1 MSYPDFSSKTL
12 ADLVSLKGR
21 TAVVTGGASGIGYA
35 ISKRLAEAGANVVVG
50 DLDEAAATKAANEL
64 AVFGGQHLGAR
75 LDVGDHAS
83 VTALADMAV
92 SKTGRLNI
100 WVNNAGI
107 YPSQTVLEITDAQW
121 DQMFDINVRGTFL
134 GAREAALRMEDNAGV
149 IVNIVSTAAFN
160 ASNGANP
167 AHYVASK
174 HAVAGFTK
182 SLAVELGPKGIRALC
197 VAPTLTQTPG
207 VEKKRAEG
215 EAINNALI
223 AYGQGLPLR
232 RLGVPDDIA
241 RAVLFAASDLAAFV
255 SGSVIPAD
263 GGDLAR

>member
-1 MSYPDFSSKTL
+1 MNKS
-12 ADLVSLKGR
+12 R
-21 TAVVTGGASGIGYA
+21 
-35 ISKRLAEAGANVVVG
+35 
-50 DLDEAAATKAANEL
+50 
-64 AVFGGQHLGAR
+64 
-75 LDVGDHAS
+75 
-83 VTALADMAV
+83 
-92 SKTGRLNI
+92 
-100 WVNNAGI
+100 I
-107 YPSQTVLEITDAQW
+107 YRSQTVLEITDAQW

-149 IVNIVSTAAFN
+149 TVNIVSTAAFN

-174 HAVAGFTK
+174 YAVAGLAK

-215 EAINNALI
+215 KAVNDALI

-232 RLGVPDDIA
+232 RLGVPDDVA
-241 RAVLFAASDLAAFV
+241 RAAAR
-255 SGSVIPAD
+255 G
-263 GGDLAR
+263 